1 MLLKSLL
8 LASTAAAS
16 EPAFRAW
23 MAAHGRT
30 YEGAAEFE
38 ARLAVFVENTAAIA
52 ALNDDPE
59 DGATY
64 AMNAFGDLSAD
75 EFRAQRLMGEGRAP
89 PDLAAAP
96 RLAVPAGDAPDAVDW
111 RDEGAVTAVRD
122 QGSLG
127 TCWIFSTVQNLEGQ
141 AAIKSGENATD
152 LSVEQILE
160 CDKNSNATADQA
172 DCGEF
177 GGWPYLAFEYL
188 MDAGARGVR
197 RSLVFGR
204 ASSPSAGGLRS
215 EADMP
220 YCSVIDY
227 GKPGY
232 CLPCMVDGYSVKICG
247 DHTNDDA
254 GIPLYCEANTTLGQ
268 GPKGYCES
276 RRLRQAPPYKK
287 GVYSPML
294 CSKDKLD
301 HAVLAVGYGTDGGKD
316 YWTVK
321 NSWGAKWGETPHQA
335 RRRHL
340 RHQHARHDGRPRS
353 MAVSHTIAALVLAAA
368 ATAWA
373 PPRAARTRILR
384 LYAEGVPAALEGD
397 IRAYLAERERVIAS
411 GEVVDP
417 AAAAREAATS
427 NPVWRAGNA
436 MLSLESLLPKESED
450 DESGDAL
457 SYTEL
462 QKFGYGS
469 LIEPIM
475 DCGGYV
481 AVSRSLGVA
490 YSLPKKPK
498 EQSDD
503 YVRDGPQRS
512 LRRLQGGQARAIA
525 ALNATQI
532 KLDRAAK
539 EARRAER
546 GAAPSAGALRL
557 EQAMRERRAPAAPAR

>member
-1 MLLKSLL
+1 
-8 LASTAAAS
+8 
-16 EPAFRAW
+16 
-23 MAAHGRT
+23 
-30 YEGAAEFE
+30 
-38 ARLAVFVENTAAIA
+38 
-52 ALNDDPE
+52 
-59 DGATY
+59 
-64 AMNAFGDLSAD
+64 
-75 EFRAQRLMGEGRAP
+75 
-89 PDLAAAP
+89 
-96 RLAVPAGDAPDAVDW
+96 
-111 RDEGAVTAVRD
+111 
-122 QGSLG
+122 
-127 TCWIFSTVQNLEGQ
+127 
-141 AAIKSGENATD
+141 
-152 LSVEQILE
+152 
-160 CDKNSNATADQA
+160 
-172 DCGEF
+172 
-177 GGWPYLAFEYL
+177 
-188 MDAGARGVR
+188 
-197 RSLVFGR
+197 
-204 ASSPSAGGLRS
+204 
-215 EADMP
+215 MP

-276 RRLRQAPPYKK
+276 RTASPSRSPPYKK

-321 NSWGAKWGETPHQA
+321 NSWGAKWGETRFRIK

-340 RHQHARHDGRPRS
+340 RHQHARHDGRPRPS
-353 MAVSHTIAALVLAAA
+353 CSPP
-368 ATAWA
+368 WRRPA
-373 PPRAARTRILR
+373 PPRAPRTRMLR

-457 SYTEL
+457 HTEL

-503 YVRDGPQRS
+503 YVRDGPQRAVS
-512 LRRLQGGQARAIA
+512 LGGSKEDKLAAIA

-546 GAAPSAGALRL
+546 GAAPSAGRSVWNKRCA
-557 EQAMRERRAPAAPAR
+557 RAGARPAAEAR

>member
-1 MLLKSLL
+1 ML
-8 LASTAAAS
+8 
-16 EPAFRAW
+16 P
-23 MAAHGRT
+23 
-30 YEGAAEFE
+30 
-38 ARLAVFVENTAAIA
+38 
-52 ALNDDPE
+52 
-59 DGATY
+59 
-64 AMNAFGDLSAD
+64 
-75 EFRAQRLMGEGRAP
+75 Q
-89 PDLAAAP
+89 
-96 RLAVPAGDAPDAVDW
+96 
-111 RDEGAVTAVRD
+111 
-122 QGSLG
+122 
-127 TCWIFSTVQNLEGQ
+127 
-141 AAIKSGENATD
+141 
-152 LSVEQILE
+152 
-160 CDKNSNATADQA
+160 
-172 DCGEF
+172 
-177 GGWPYLAFEYL
+177 
-188 MDAGARGVR
+188 
-197 RSLVFGR
+197 
-204 ASSPSAGGLRS
+204 
-215 EADMP
+215 
-220 YCSVIDY
+220 
-227 GKPGY
+227 
-232 CLPCMVDGYSVKICG
+232 
-247 DHTNDDA
+247 
-254 GIPLYCEANTTLGQ
+254 
-268 GPKGYCES
+268 
-276 RRLRQAPPYKK
+276 
-287 GVYSPML
+287 
-294 CSKDKLD
+294 
-301 HAVLAVGYGTDGGKD
+301 
-316 YWTVK
+316 
-321 NSWGAKWGETPHQA
+321 
-335 RRRHL
+335 
-340 RHQHARHDGRPRS
+340 S

-503 YVRDGPQRS
+503 YVRDGPQRAVS
-512 LRRLQGGQARAIA
+512 LGGSKEDKLAAIA

-557 EQAMRERRAPAAPAR
+557 EQAMREKAARPAAPPKPVEKKVWPAVLAPASLGLAGRAYAVLVLALLAVPGAPATAQLFAQLGVGDVDLTALEAAGAACLAGNVAAAALAVSRKPPRPAFAAARCLFAGPLALDNVLDDGSSA